1 MTALQTR
8 ILEIISDLQN
18 GPNKDAFNP
27 EITGQ
32 GVSLWAMSEFLER
45 EGVDP
50 IDAARECAILVDAG
64 KLIAINPTNG
74 IVSFRIP

>member
-8 ILEIISDLQN
+8 IIEIISNLQN

-32 GVSLWAMSEFLER
+32 GVSLWAMSEFLIP
-45 EGVDP
+45 EGLDP

>member
-32 GVSLWAMSEFLER
+32 GVSLWAMSGFFER

-50 IDAARECAILVDAG
+50 VDAARACFDLVDAG
-64 KLIAINPTNG
+64 KLISINQTNE
-74 IVSFRIP
+74 IVSFRMP

>member
-64 KLIAINPTNG
+64 KLIAINPKNG